1 MEERKVKKKKNKE
14 NNEGRNRSEHKKPVK
29 ENAWVKKNIV
39 ENDNI
44 EVVNLEKENEVKLVE
59 NVEKEN
65 TDEVE
70 KEAQLIVMQLNNET
84 NGSNV
89 FETNAEFGNNDDTD
103 SQASEFVDATQLN
116 EEDNESSTNDSQQD
130 IPHRIQK
137 DMRFLQ
143 DSWANLADLEQKQIN
158 QKNLAELEARRR
170 EAELIIDAALQKEDD
185 VNIEAAGFQQV
196 TYRKKKNLKVGSSN
210 THTTRSKTGHIKP
223 FR

>member
-1 MEERKVKKKKNKE
+1 
-14 NNEGRNRSEHKKPVK
+14 
-29 ENAWVKKNIV
+29 VKKNIV

-70 KEAQLIVMQLNNET
+70 KEAQLIDNEMQLNNET
-84 NGSNV
+84 NGSNGNNV

-130 IPHRIQK
+130 MPHRIQK

-143 DSWANLADLEQKQIN
+143 DSWANLADLEQKKIN

-170 EAELIIDAALQKEDD
+170 EPELIIDAALQKDDD
-185 VNIEAAGFQQV
+185 VNIEAAGFQLV
-196 TYRKKKNLKVGSSN
+196 TNRKKKNLKVGSSN

>member
-1 MEERKVKKKKNKE
+1 
-14 NNEGRNRSEHKKPVK
+14 
-29 ENAWVKKNIV
+29 VKKNIV

-70 KEAQLIVMQLNNET
+70 KEAQLIDNEMQLNNET
-84 NGSNV
+84 NGSNGNNV

-130 IPHRIQK
+130 MPHRIQK

-143 DSWANLADLEQKQIN
+143 DSWANLADLEQKKIN

-170 EAELIIDAALQKEDD
+170 QPELIIDAAMQKDDD
-185 VNIEAAGFQQV
+185 VNIEAAGFQLV
-196 TYRKKKNLKVGSSN
+196 TNRKKKNLKVGSSN